1 MSLETY
7 QQALRAGQKEYRAR
21 VARGASPYLAVLDD
35 ILINTVIVR
44 QEPLGLVDIPL
55 DSIAGTKTRGRH
67 TAFAPNYMPLLSPE
81 TEFAEKW
88 STLSDAH
95 LQEGIQVPI
104 KAYEFMN
111 RFYVEEGNKRVSV
124 LKFYGAASIP
134 GTVTR
139 LVPRRTDSTENR
151 IYYEF
156 LDFYRL
162 SGINYIWFTREGSF
176 AKLQNAVCKASG
188 ESWTKDDRRNFFS
201 FFHAFRQ
208 QFEALGGSRLGLT
221 AGDAVLVY
229 LSFYRYSDSMDDTGA
244 VLRRNLEKIWDEV
257 TVLTQA
263 DAVELSLKPQVQP
276 EQTPLLQ
283 KLMPSLA
290 ARPEPLKIVFLH
302 ENNAQTSAWT
312 RAHGEGRMAMK
323 NTFGAR
329 VDVSH
334 QNDIR
339 PGVDDITHLEAVLRN
354 GAQVVFVTSSQMM
367 PACLKAAAHY
377 PDAKILNCSLNM
389 PHPSVR
395 TYAPRMYEAKYLLG
409 MLAGIVSQQDTVGYV
424 ANYPIYGI
432 PASINAFA
440 LGLRA
445 VRPQGKV
452 CLRWLC
458 VDGPDGQVD
467 FADRPDITLV
477 SGRDQSILTGPGKDP
492 GLVRRAADG
501 TAETLALPIWRWDVI
516 YQEIVRSI
524 LDGTWKKEEAG
535 TGRAINYWW
544 GMSSRAV
551 TVKYAPSVPA
561 GTLQLLKLAQQQ
573 IAAGQLDPFTGQLH
587 TQDGSVR
594 KPEDQRFSA
603 RELIQMNWLVD
614 NVEGRLPS
622 IDEIT
627 TPAVRHLMELQGVA
641 PQSAPGKSA
650 NQQISSPSN
659 P

>member
-1 MSLETY
+1 MSFETY
-7 QQALRAGQKEYRAR
+7 QQALRAGQKEYRAC
-21 VARGASPYLAVLDD
+21 VARGVSPYLAVLDD
-35 ILINTVIVR
+35 ILINTTIVR

-67 TAFAPNYMPLLSPE
+67 TAFAPNYMPLLNLD
-81 TEFAEKW
+81 TEFAAKW
-88 STLSDAH
+88 SNLSDAH
-95 LQEGIQVPI
+95 MEEGIQVPI

-124 LKFYGAASIP
+124 LKFYGAVSFP

-139 LVPRRTDSTENR
+139 LVPQRSDSTENR

-156 LDFYRL
+156 LDFYSL
-162 SGINYIWFTREGSF
+162 SGVNYIWFTREGSF

-188 ESWTKDDRRNFFS
+188 ERWSVDDRKKFFA
-201 FFHAFRQ
+201 FFYAFRQ
-208 QFEALGGSRLGLT
+208 QFEALGGGRLGLT

-229 LSFYRYSDSMDDTGA
+229 LSFYRYADSLDATPA
-244 VLRRNLEKIWDEV
+244 VLRQNLEKIWDEV
-257 TVLTQA
+257 TVLTQS
-263 DAVELSLKPQVQP
+263 DAVELSLKPQIQP
-276 EQTPLLQ
+276 EQPPLLK
-283 KLMPSLA
+283 KLIPSLN

-323 NTFGAR
+323 NTFGYR
-329 VDVSH
+329 VEVSH
-334 QNDIR
+334 HNDVQ
-339 PGVDDITHLEAVLRN
+339 PGVDDAARLEAVLRN
-354 GAQVVFVTSSQMM
+354 GAQVVFTTSSQMM
-367 PACLKAAAHY
+367 PACLKAAARY

-395 TYAPRMYEAKYLLG
+395 TYYPRMYEAKYLLG
-409 MLAGIVSQQDTVGYV
+409 MLAGILSQQDTVGYV
-424 ANYPIYGI
+424 ANYPIYGT

-458 VDGPDGQVD
+458 VGGPDGRAD

-477 SGRDQSILTGPGKDP
+477 SGRDQSILTGPGQDP
-492 GLVRRAADG
+492 GLVRRAPGGAI
-501 TAETLALPIWRWDVI
+501 ETLAQPVWRWDVI

-524 LDGTWKKEEAG
+524 LDGTWKNEEAG

-551 TVKYAPSVPA
+551 SVRYAPAVPD

-573 IAAGQLDPFTGQLH
+573 IAAGLLDPFAGQLYSR
-587 TQDGSVR
+587 DGAV
-594 KPEDQRFSA
+594 KKAADQRFSA
-603 RELIQMNWLVD
+603 RELLQMNWLAD

-627 TPAVRHLMELQGVA
+627 TPAVRHLVELQGVGQA
-641 PQSAPGKSA
+641 SPQ
-650 NQQISSPSN
+650 
-659 P
+659 

>member
-1 MSLETY
+1 MSFETY
-7 QQALRAGQKEYRAR
+7 QQALRAGQKEYRAC
-21 VARGASPYLAVLDD
+21 VARGVSPYLAVLDD
-35 ILINTVIVR
+35 ILINTTIVR

-67 TAFAPNYMPLLSPE
+67 TAFAPNYMPLLNLD
-81 TEFAEKW
+81 TEFAAKW
-88 STLSDAH
+88 SNLSDAH
-95 LQEGIQVPI
+95 LEEGIQVPI

-124 LKFYGAASIP
+124 LKFYGAVSFP

-139 LVPRRTDSTENR
+139 LVPQRSDSTENR

-156 LDFYRL
+156 LDFYSL
-162 SGINYIWFTREGSF
+162 SGVNYIWFTREGSF

-188 ESWTKDDRRNFFS
+188 ERWSADDRKKFFA
-201 FFHAFRQ
+201 FFYAFRQ
-208 QFEALGGSRLGLT
+208 QFEALGGGRLGLT

-229 LSFYRYSDSMDDTGA
+229 LSFYRYADSLDATPA
-244 VLRRNLEKIWDEV
+244 VLRKNLEKIWDEV
-257 TVLTQA
+257 TVLTQP
-263 DAVELSLKPQVQP
+263 DAVELSLKPQIQP
-276 EQTPLLQ
+276 EQPPLLK
-283 KLMPSLA
+283 KLIPSLN

-323 NTFGAR
+323 NTFGYR
-329 VDVSH
+329 VEVSH
-334 QNDIR
+334 HNDVQ
-339 PGVDDITHLEAVLRN
+339 PGVDDAARLEAVLRN
-354 GAQVVFVTSSQMM
+354 GAQVVFTTSSQMM
-367 PACLKAAAHY
+367 PACLKAAARY

-395 TYAPRMYEAKYLLG
+395 TYYPRMYEAKYLLG
-409 MLAGIVSQQDTVGYV
+409 MLAGILSQQDTVGYV
-424 ANYPIYGI
+424 ANYPIYGT

-458 VDGPDGQVD
+458 VGGPDGRAD
-467 FADRPDITLV
+467 FADRPDIMLI
-477 SGRDQSILTGPGKDP
+477 SGRDQSILTGPGQDP
-492 GLVRRAADG
+492 GLVRRAPG
-501 TAETLALPIWRWDVI
+501 GSFETLAQPVWRWDVI

-524 LDGTWKKEEAG
+524 LDGTWKNEEAG

-551 TVKYAPSVPA
+551 SVRYSSAVPD
-561 GTLQLLKLAQQQ
+561 GTLQLLMLAQQQ
-573 IAAGQLDPFTGQLH
+573 IAAGLLDPFAGELH
-587 TQDGSVR
+587 GQDGAVQ
-594 KPEDQRFSA
+594 KTADQRFSA
-603 RELIQMNWLVD
+603 RELLQMNWLAD

-627 TPAVRHLMELQGVA
+627 TPTVRHLVELQGVSQA
-641 PQSAPGKSA
+641 
-650 NQQISSPSN
+650 SPK
-659 P
+659 